1 MCKSVRTHSVG
12 EIGRRV
18 HSIASNLAASWKAVV
33 VVTGFFT
40 QNSPYPKEAA
50 QDIVS
55 EDDLPPSVLPAHQ
68 RPIHSTPP
76 PCTHQTMFDHE
87 HAA

>member
-55 EDDLPPSVLPAHQ
+55 EDDLPATQCAASPSK
-68 RPIHSTPP
+68 
-76 PCTHQTMFDHE
+76 THTLYTTTMHPSDNV
-87 HAA
+87 